1 MSSGVVSKPNASAS
15 GSTFLDVFLGCDDED
30 VAVAAAGGGGG
41 LVSLAVLVLE
51 DELEAEVFFVVES
64 LLEVEVVS
72 VEKCAV

>member
-41 LVSLAVLVLE
+41 LAVGEEMCNGGSL
-51 DELEAEVFFVVES
+51 S
-64 LLEVEVVS
+64 
-72 VEKCAV
+72 